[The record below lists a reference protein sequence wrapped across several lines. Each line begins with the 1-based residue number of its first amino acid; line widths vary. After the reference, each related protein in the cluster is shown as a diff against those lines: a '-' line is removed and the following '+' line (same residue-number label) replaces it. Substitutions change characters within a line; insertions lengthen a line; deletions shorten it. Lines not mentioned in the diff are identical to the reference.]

1 MTNMETTPSTITGPH
16 RKFSWRATTSVL
28 IASSFLILLLSG
40 LILFVSPPGRVA
52 NWTNWSILGL
62 RKHDW
67 TALHIWFSTLFLVVT
82 GFHVFFNW
90 RPLLNYFRDR
100 ISRQIGFRREW
111 IVAFAIC
118 GGVYGGTRAG
128 VPPFST
134 LLSFNESLK
143 ESWDKPKERA
153 PIPHAELLSLQELA
167 EKAGVEMTVVTNRL
181 KGRDI
186 TNFSPNVVVQKLADD
201 NHRSAQSIY
210 EAIQGQAEPTKS
222 GSGHSSGQGRGKG
235 GGAGG
240 GPGWKTLTQYCTDEG
255 IDLKDALAKLH
266 LKGIK
271 ATPEQT
277 MREIAANNGY
287 NRPYELIDIL
297 KAK

>member
-1 MTNMETTPSTITGPH
+1 M
-16 RKFSWRATTSVL
+16 TSVL
-28 IASSFLILLLSG
+28 IAGSFVILLLSG

-111 IVAFAIC
+111 IAALAIC
-118 GGVYGGTRAG
+118 GGVYAGTRAG
-128 VPPFST
+128 IPPFSS
-134 LLSFNESLK
+134 LMAFNESVK
-143 ESWDKPKERA
+143 ASWDQPKERA
-153 PIPHAELLSLQELA
+153 PIPHAELLSLRELA

-181 KGRDI
+181 KGRSI
-186 TNFSPNVVVQKLADD
+186 TNFFPEIIVQNLADD
-201 NHRSAQSIY
+201 NQRSAQSIY
-210 EAIQGQAEPTKS
+210 EAIQGHAEPAAS
-222 GSGHSSGQGRGKG
+222 GSGHSGGQGRGKG
-235 GGAGG
+235 SGKGSGGAGG
-240 GPGWKTLTQYCTDEG
+240 GPGWKSLTQYCADEG
-255 IDLKDALAKLH
+255 IDLKEALGKLQA
-266 LKGIK
+266 KGIK

-277 MREIAANNGY
+277 MREIAVNNGY
-287 NRPYELIDIL
+287 DRPYELIDIL
-297 KAK
+297 KAN